1 MNEIKTEDVFED
13 FSSNTE
19 VFDFTNYLVNSKYY
33 DDSNKLV
40 IGKKKAET
48 GAVATE
54 EFVGLKIFNVWDIQ
68 LIEFKVKITE

>member
-19 VFDFTNYLVNSKYY
+19 VFDFTNYLINSKYY

-68 LIEFKVKITE
+68 LIEFKVKVTE

>member
-1 MNEIKTEDVFED
+1 MNEIKTEDVFQD

-19 VFDFTNYLVNSKYY
+19 VFDFTNYLIKSKYH

-48 GAVATE
+48 GAVAIE

-68 LIEFKVKITE
+68 LIEFKVKVTE

>member
-1 MNEIKTEDVFED
+1 MNEIKTEDVFQD

-19 VFDFTNYLVNSKYY
+19 VFDFTNYLINSKYH

-48 GAVATE
+48 GAVAIE

-68 LIEFKVKITE
+68 LIEFKVKVTE

>member
-1 MNEIKTEDVFED
+1 MNEIKTEDVFQD

-19 VFDFTNYLVNSKYY
+19 VFDFTNYLINSKYY

-68 LIEFKVKITE
+68 LIEFKVKVTE

>member
-19 VFDFTNYLVNSKYY
+19 VFDFTNYLINSKYY

-40 IGKKKAET
+40 IGKKKTET